1 MKNLYNLLFI
11 CFISFTGLATNHNGK
26 FTKQKTVKKTVVVN
40 SDATL
45 DVENKYGNIFITTW
59 EEDKIDIEVI
69 ITVSANDESW
79 VNEKLATISIE
90 MGGTKSLY
98 SAKTIFDRMN
108 NSSRNSSME
117 INYTIKIPKNGNI
130 KVNNQYGNI
139 MTHDLFGSSDINCK
153 YGKISMGKLNN
164 SSNTIKIDYCSK
176 STIDGVKNATIN
188 AKYSGISIGSFTN
201 LDLNTSYTDINV
213 QNGNNLKYASN
224 YGKIVLGKIN
234 NVEGSGNYLTIKIDE
249 IENNLKLSTNYS
261 NLSLNGVSAKAS
273 NITINAGYTN
283 VKITH
288 SPNYFFDFDVSTK
301 YANFTSEAALEYNAR
316 IETNTSKSYKGFYKK
331 SGANK
336 LSINSNYGNVNLY
349 LNN

>member
-1 MKNLYNLLFI
+1 MKNLYKLLLI

-45 DVENKYGNIFITTW
+45 DVENKYGNIMITTW

-69 ITVSANDESW
+69 ITVSANDENW
-79 VNEKLATISIE
+79 VNEKLASISIK
-90 MGGTKSLY
+90 MSGSKSLY
-98 SAKTIFDRMN
+98 SAKTIFDRIN
-108 NSSRNSSME
+108 NLSRNSSME

-130 KVNNQYGNI
+130 KVDNQYGNV
-139 MTHDLFGSSDINCK
+139 MTHDLFGSSNINCK

-176 STIDGVKNATIN
+176 STIDEVKNATIN

-201 LDLNTSYTDINV
+201 LDLNTSYTDVNV
-213 QNGNNLKYASN
+213 LNGNILKYASN

-234 NVEGSGNYLTIKIDE
+234 TIEGSGNYLTIKIDE

-261 NLSLNGVSAKAS
+261 NLSIGGFSDKAS
-273 NITINAGYTN
+273 NITISAGYTN

-301 YANFTSEAALEYNAR
+301 YANFTSEASLEYNVR

-336 LSINSNYGNVNLY
+336 MIISSNYGNVNLY